1 MNKIEKSELD
11 EILSLQ
17 EKLSDQTQEIGVL
30 EAKKHGLLHMLAK
43 TNSDVLEL
51 RQNLELKYGAVNINL
66 EDGSYKEIEEE
77 KQDLKVVKH
86 L

>member
-1 MNKIEKSELD
+1 ELD

-30 EAKKHGLLHMLAK
+30 EAKKHGMLHMLAK
-43 TNSDVLEL
+43 TNSDILEL

-66 EDGSYKEIEEE
+66 EDGTYEDIEEQSE
-77 KQDLKVVKH
+77 QKSETVK
-86 L
+86 